1 MSGIYIHIPFC
12 KSRCAYCDFFST
24 TLLSRREA
32 YVDALCK
39 EAKRRLSTLPS
50 ISTIYFGGGTPSLL
64 SPDQIA
70 RILQTIDAQQ
80 AIEVTLEANPG
91 NLTPDYLRAVR
102 EAGVNRLSIG
112 IQSFDDEVLRL
123 IGRRHTAAEAKAAV
137 KAAQAA
143 GFDNISID
151 LIYGI
156 PSTII
161 SPNYKQDGAAPD
173 CIGINF
179 QPHLHVPSP
188 LNSQLSAWQEQI
200 RQALQLGV
208 QHIST
213 YCLSYEEGTRMTRML
228 EQGEI
233 NEVDEDTENAMYDL
247 LVSQLKEAG
256 FEHYEVSNFALP
268 GYRSQHNS
276 NYWNRTPYMGLG
288 AGAHS
293 YDGVHTR
300 SWNPDNLEEYIRAME
315 RGEDAATYETLT
327 DTDLYN
333 ERIMLGLRTAEGIA
347 INELHDPAL
356 AQPFIER
363 GLLQE
368 TADRRLIATISGIH
382 ILNRI
387 IEDLME

>member
-1 MSGIYIHIPFC
+1 M
-12 KSRCAYCDFFST
+12 
-24 TLLSRREA
+24 
-32 YVDALCK
+32 DALCK
-39 EAKRRLSTLPS
+39 EAKRRLATLNSQLSTLPS

-91 NLTPDYLRAVR
+91 DLTPDYLRAVR

-233 NEVDEDTENAMYDL
+233 TEVDEDTENAMYDL

-268 GYRSQHNS
+268 GYRSRHNS
-276 NYWNRTPYMGLG
+276 SYWNRTPYIGLG

-293 YDGVHTR
+293 YDGARTR

-333 ERIMLGLRTAEGIA
+333 ERVMLGLRTTEGIA

>member
-39 EAKRRLSTLPS
+39 EAKRRLATLNSNLSTPNP
-50 ISTIYFGGGTPSLL
+50 ITTIYFGGGTPSLL
-64 SPDQIA
+64 SAEQVA
-70 RILQTIDAQQ
+70 RVLQTIDAPQ
-80 AIEVTLEANPG
+80 ATEVTLEANPG
-91 NLTPDYLRAVR
+91 DLSPDYLRAIR

-137 KAAQAA
+137 KAAQAE

-156 PSTII
+156 PSQR
-161 SPNYKQDGAAPD
+161 SPR
-173 CIGINF
+173 
-179 QPHLHVPSP
+179 
-188 LNSQLSAWQEQI
+188 NSQLSAWEVQI
-200 RQALQLGV
+200 EQALQLGV

-233 NEVDEDTENAMYDL
+233 TEVDEDTENAMYDL
-247 LVSQLKEAG
+247 LVARLTAAG

-268 GYRSQHNS
+268 GYRSRHNS
-276 NYWNRTPYMGLG
+276 SYWNRTPYLGLG

-293 YDGVHTR
+293 YDGARTR
-300 SWNPDNLEEYIRAME
+300 SWNPDDLEAYIRAQE
-315 RGEDAATYETLT
+315 NGEDATTCETLT

-347 INELHDPAL
+347 IEELHDTAL
-356 AQPFIER
+356 ATPFIER
-363 GLLQE
+363 GLLRQ
-368 TADRRLIATISGIH
+368 TDNRFIATISGIH

-387 IEDLME
+387 IEDWME

>member
-1 MSGIYIHIPFC
+1 M
-12 KSRCAYCDFFST
+12 
-24 TLLSRREA
+24 LSAEQ
-32 YVDALCK
+32 V
-39 EAKRRLSTLPS
+39 
-50 ISTIYFGGGTPSLL
+50 
-64 SPDQIA
+64 A
-70 RILQTIDAQQ
+70 RVLQTIDAPQ
-80 AIEVTLEANPG
+80 ATEVTLEANPG
-91 NLTPDYLRAVR
+91 DLSTDYLRAIR

-123 IGRRHTAAEAKAAV
+123 IGRRHTAAQAKDAV

-156 PSTII
+156 PSQR
-161 SPNYKQDGAAPD
+161 SPR
-173 CIGINF
+173 
-179 QPHLHVPSP
+179 
-188 LNSQLSAWQEQI
+188 NSQLSAWEAQI
-200 RQALQLGV
+200 EQALQLGV

-247 LVSQLKEAG
+247 LVARLKAAG
-256 FEHYEVSNFALP
+256 FEHYEVSNFSLR

-276 NYWNRTPYMGLG
+276 SYWNRTPYIGLG

-293 YDGVHTR
+293 YDGARTR
-300 SWNPDNLEEYIRAME
+300 SWNPDNLEEYIRAQE
-315 RGEDAATYETLT
+315 NGEDATTCETLT

-347 INELHDPAL
+347 IEELHDTAL
-356 AQPFIER
+356 ATPFIER
-363 GLLQE
+363 GLLRQ
-368 TADRRLIATISGIH
+368 TDNRFIATISGIH

-387 IEDLME
+387 IEDWME